1 MSRKNSGKKRFSLFK
16 PRTKETNFLL
26 SVLMTTIRMLFVL
39 VLLVGVSGTGLVVGI
54 AKAYVDTAP
63 VLDLSQ
69 FDQQSQTSFIYDR
82 NGNLITDFKGS
93 ENRIHASL
101 DEIPERLQNAFIA
114 IEDTRFREHNGV
126 DVKRI
131 VGAFVYNFTGSGSTQ
146 GGSTITQQL
155 IKQTILTSEQT
166 YKRKIQ
172 EAYLALQLETVYTK
186 DQILEEYLNVI
197 YLGNSSYGVK
207 VAAQDYFGKDL
218 SELTIRECAM
228 LAGLNKNPYGYNP
241 RLNYYSRNKAE
252 VTDKRTNDV
261 LAAMYNAGYISE
273 SEYNQAL
280 NEQVNVLE
288 VSPLASKMY
297 DNAYYV
303 EYAIYDVTTHM
314 LRMYNLEDTTAN
326 RNKMEHQLRTGG
338 YHIYTA
344 MDAEL
349 QTLAEETIHNWD
361 GYPSTRNKADRVYKT
376 SNGDG
381 TYTEVIQPQAAAVV
395 IDYHT
400 SEIVAIVGGR
410 DTPTSRKQFNRAYM
424 GAMPVGSSIKPLA
437 VYGPAWDLGASPG
450 SPVMNMPI
458 KINGWNS
465 SRGYPQNYG
474 GGGYAG
480 PESMR
485 TAMMK
490 SHNTSTAQAL
500 YNYVGIDNSVYYLK
514 QLGVS
519 ESHINADGAGLA
531 LGTSGIT
538 PVEMAAAFGAIGN
551 KGEYVSPVAFTRVL
565 NTDGSVFLESSTYQ
579 ERRQAFKESTAWLL
593 VDVLK
598 QCASSSGTGKRAQFG
613 DITVAGKTGTN
624 SDYKGVFFAGLT
636 PYYSGAVWIGHD
648 GYKALKSDSTGGKYA
663 APLWAELMKQLHKA
677 AGYTSDKDIISDS
690 PESLGLVRVKT
701 CGVSGLLATDACYND
716 VNGYQV
722 QNDYWLDGTQP
733 TQQCNMHQSITLCT
747 ESKRRPTEY
756 CPNVA
761 TYSRVY
767 IPEGHPLRQADKDVV
782 SEYLTGVTADADESS
797 IGRCRIHTEEW
808 YNSQHSQPD
817 TTPDDQPDEGWD
829 EDEGDDDEDDD
840 DEAVG

>member
-26 SVLMTTIRMLFVL
+26 SVLMTTIRMLLVL

-349 QTLAEETIHNWD
+349 QTLRGGN
-361 GYPSTRNKADRVYKT
+361 
-376 SNGDG
+376 
-381 TYTEVIQPQAAAVV
+381 
-395 IDYHT
+395 HT
-400 SEIVAIVGGR
+400 
-410 DTPTSRKQFNRAYM
+410 
-424 GAMPVGSSIKPLA
+424 
-437 VYGPAWDLGASPG
+437 
-450 SPVMNMPI
+450 
-458 KINGWNS
+458 
-465 SRGYPQNYG
+465 
-474 GGGYAG
+474 
-480 PESMR
+480 
-485 TAMMK
+485 
-490 SHNTSTAQAL
+490 
-500 YNYVGIDNSVYYLK
+500 
-514 QLGVS
+514 
-519 ESHINADGAGLA
+519 
-531 LGTSGIT
+531 
-538 PVEMAAAFGAIGN
+538 
-551 KGEYVSPVAFTRVL
+551 
-565 NTDGSVFLESSTYQ
+565 
-579 ERRQAFKESTAWLL
+579 
-593 VDVLK
+593 
-598 QCASSSGTGKRAQFG
+598 
-613 DITVAGKTGTN
+613 
-624 SDYKGVFFAGLT
+624 
-636 PYYSGAVWIGHD
+636 
-648 GYKALKSDSTGGKYA
+648 
-663 APLWAELMKQLHKA
+663 
-677 AGYTSDKDIISDS
+677 
-690 PESLGLVRVKT
+690 
-701 CGVSGLLATDACYND
+701 
-716 VNGYQV
+716 
-722 QNDYWLDGTQP
+722 
-733 TQQCNMHQSITLCT
+733 
-747 ESKRRPTEY
+747 
-756 CPNVA
+756 
-761 TYSRVY
+761 
-767 IPEGHPLRQADKDVV
+767 
-782 SEYLTGVTADADESS
+782 
-797 IGRCRIHTEEW
+797 
-808 YNSQHSQPD
+808 
-817 TTPDDQPDEGWD
+817 
-829 EDEGDDDEDDD
+829 
-840 DEAVG
+840 

>member
-1 MSRKNSGKKRFSLFK
+1 MSRKSSGKKHFSLFK
-16 PRTKETNFLL
+16 PRVRETNFLL

-39 VLLVGVSGTGLVVGI
+39 ILLIGVSGTGLVMGM

-63 VLDLSQ
+63 VLDLTQ

-82 NGNLITDFKGS
+82 DGNLITDFKGS
-93 ENRIHASL
+93 ENRIPVSIE
-101 DEIPERLQNAFIA
+101 EIPERLKNAFIA

-207 VAAQDYFGKDL
+207 VAAQDYFGKELD
-218 SELTIRECAM
+218 ELTLRECAM

-241 RLNYYSRNKAE
+241 RLNYYKRDKAE
-252 VTDKRTNDV
+252 VTDKRTDDV
-261 LAAMYNAGYISE
+261 LTAMYNIGFISAE
-273 SEYNQAL
+273 EYRAAMD
-280 NEQVNVLE
+280 EKVNVLE
-288 VSPLASKMY
+288 VTPLSSKMY

-314 LRMYNLEDTTAN
+314 LRMYNLEDNSVN
-326 RNKMEHQLRTGG
+326 RRKMEHKLRTGG
-338 YHIYTA
+338 YRIYTA
-344 MDAEL
+344 MDPKL
-349 QTLAEETIHNWD
+349 QTAAEKTLHDWEK
-361 GYPSTRNKADRVYKT
+361 YPSPRNKADRVYRT

-410 DTPTSRKQFNRAYM
+410 DTPTSRKQFNRTYM
-424 GAMPVGSSIKPLA
+424 GNMPVGSSIKPLS
-437 VYGPAWDLGASPG
+437 VYGPAWDLGSSPG
-450 SPVMNMPI
+450 APVMNMPI
-458 KINGWNS
+458 KISGWNS
-465 SRGYPQNYG
+465 VRGYPQNYG
-474 GGGYAG
+474 GGGYVG

-485 TAMMK
+485 TALTK

-514 QLGVS
+514 QLGID
-519 ESHINADGAGLA
+519 ESHINADGAGLS

-538 PVEMAAAFGAIGN
+538 PLEMAAAFGAIGN
-551 KGEYVSPVAFTRVL
+551 MGEYVSPVAFTRVL
-565 NTDGSVFLESSTYQ
+565 NSDGSVFLESSAYQ
-579 ERRQAFKESTAWLL
+579 QRRQAFKPSTAWLL

-598 QCASSSGTGKRAQFG
+598 DCASSAGTGARARFA
-613 DITVAGKTGTN
+613 DMTVAGKTGTN

-663 APLWAELMKQLHKA
+663 APLWSRLMENLHRA
-677 AGYTSDKDIISDS
+677 AGYTKDRDIIADS

-701 CGVSGLLATDACYND
+701 CGVSGLLPTDSCYHD
-716 VNGYQV
+716 IDGYEV

-733 TQQCNMHQSITLCT
+733 TQQCNMHQSVTLCT
-747 ESKRRPTEY
+747 ETKRRPTEY
-756 CPNVA
+756 CPSVSK
-761 TYSRVY
+761 YSRVY
-767 IPEGHPLRQADKDVV
+767 IPEGHPLRLADKAIVDD
-782 SEYLTGVTADADESS
+782 YFTGVTADAEVSS
-797 IGRCRIHTEEW
+797 IKRCNKHTAEW
-808 YNSQHSQPD
+808 YDSQQYVPEPEYPD
-817 TTPDDQPDEGWD
+817 AEG
-829 EDEGDDDEDDD
+829 EPFPEEGSEAD
-840 DEAVG
+840 DEAAVG